1 MVKIRGTGYHVI
13 QTPVNEVKKM
23 ASSDE
28 YDSDLDRVF
37 DILNDFSGSEFSGFD
52 SDNVASSSDEEDNRN
67 PADWQPNNREN
78 PQHLD
83 DNNNGDVPTCALRPS
98 PKLPDDFNKDTAGP
112 FDYFSVFVPDDIYDR
127 IARET
132 NAYAELCQREKNER
146 DSAWS
151 ETSGEE
157 IRAYLGLNIVMGASP
172 RHQYEDYWRDDDF
185 LG

>member
-1 MVKIRGTGYHVI
+1 MTTYDDYTHCPFNPCLFHISYLKLVP

-37 DILNDFSGSEFSGFD
+37 DILNDSSGSQFSGFD
-52 SDNVASSSDEEDNRN
+52 SDNVASSSDEEDDRN

-83 DNNNGDVPTCALRPS
+83 DNNNGDVPTCALRPG

-112 FDYFSVFVPDDIYDR
+112 IDYFSVFVPDDIYDR
-127 IARET
+127 ITRET
-132 NAYAELCQREKNER
+132 NACAELCQREKNER

-157 IRAYLGLNIVMGASP
+157 IRAYLGLNIIMGASP
-172 RHQYEDYWRDDDF
+172 
-185 LG
+185 